1 MKVTRTA
8 VTILL
13 LLFVVVTVGTLIA
26 QEVSRPEP
34 QVADSSNS
42 ESAKSDVDVNS
53 QVVSAD
59 VVPDVVLDDE
69 PETVAAIQAD
79 GEGVDA
85 VNVDDASVSVAAP
98 IDLPCVIEAVYF
110 HNTHRC
116 YTCLKIEG
124 DAKAIVEEIYADE
137 FASGKLV
144 WSAVNM
150 EEDRSAIVTYDLTSP
165 SLVLIRKSG
174 DEIVDW
180 LLLDETWSLVRSTTR
195 FSAYIISSFETF
207 MEGCL

>member
-1 MKVTRTA
+1 MKVARTV
-8 VTILL
+8 VTTVL
-13 LLFVVVTVGTLIA
+13 LLFVAVTVGTLIA

-34 QVADSSNS
+34 QVADSGQS
-42 ESAKSDVDVNS
+42 ESAT
-53 QVVSAD
+53 
-59 VVPDVVLDDE
+59 PDVIPDTALDDE
-69 PETVAAIQAD
+69 PETVAATPAD
-79 GEGVDA
+79 DDA
-85 VNVDDASVSVAAP
+85 ANADDASAEAAAP
-98 IDLPCVIEAVYF
+98 MDPSCVIEAVYF

-116 YTCLKIEG
+116 YTCLKIES
-124 DAKAIVEEIYADE
+124 DAKAIAEEVFADE

-150 EEDRSAIVTYDLTSP
+150 EENRSVIATYNLASP

-195 FSAYIISSFETF
+195 FSAYIIDRFETF
-207 MEGCL
+207 LEGCL